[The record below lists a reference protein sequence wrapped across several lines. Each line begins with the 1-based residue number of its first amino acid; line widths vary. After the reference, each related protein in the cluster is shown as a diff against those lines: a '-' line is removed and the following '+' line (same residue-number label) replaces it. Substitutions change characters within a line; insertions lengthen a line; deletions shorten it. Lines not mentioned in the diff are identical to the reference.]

1 MQLNL
6 SGSRTRKNFYLA
18 QDHRTN
24 STMRDQ
30 PSNLPESSGDMEDDG
45 RKSTAYRMHN
55 AYEPRRMSRWLLKF
69 DDVQDK
75 EEITIFPQSSLPNIP
90 HMQRNPK
97 QFLEMDL
104 ARSCYIPVEMQENI
118 QADADA
124 DTQKWKKWIL
134 TWGLNL
140 RRLKKRQHLSN
151 LRKNGHKM
159 IAQQPPCPKA
169 HLKNKSKV
177 FRSLIARKVFGINS
191 IEAFKKLKGRQRMD
205 EYKKMLELKAPDMTP
220 DMINLPDPATITTD
234 LQTHC
239 TASLPN
245 KHASSLL
252 STSAIELLPNSH
264 VEIWREAQRH
274 FWRHNVFVVDA
285 VHIKAVLNGFNGRI
299 KSYIGMLH
307 VDLEALDDMDN
318 FTSHDALLVDNTNSQ
333 PLQAIRQQN
342 YDLRRLMQECYNLTY
357 VRIHVHT
364 EWMEDQI
371 QELAQAHSK
380 CRKVPRCRH
389 IRNYEALCMNTQRR
403 VEHLTWMFYKSLRCK
418 EKSVF
423 IDVEQLGLDGITRI
437 FEVQIDHKK
446 LDKVDRKIKTAWME
460 QREEGKDISLA
471 RRVPTAR
478 SVKMEVIDLT

>member
-6 SGSRTRKNFYLA
+6 SGPRTRKKFYLA

-24 STMRDQ
+24 STTRDQ
-30 PSNLPESSGDMEDDG
+30 SLNLPESTGDMEDDG
-45 RKSTAYRMHN
+45 RKSTPYQMHD
-55 AYEPRRMSRWLLKF
+55 AYEPRKMSRWLANF
-69 DDVQDK
+69 DDVRDQ
-75 EEITIFPQSSLPNIP
+75 EEVTIIPQSSLPLIP
-90 HMQRNPK
+90 HMQRNPR
-97 QFLEMDL
+97 QFLGMDL
-104 ARSCYIPVEMQENI
+104 ARSCYISVKMQKKI

-134 TWGLNL
+134 PWGLSL
-140 RRLKKRQHLSN
+140 RKLKKRQHLSN

-169 HLKNKSKV
+169 HHTNKSKV

-191 IEAFKKLKGRQRMD
+191 IEAFKKLNGRQRM
-205 EYKKMLELKAPDMTP
+205 ETYKKMLELKAPDMTP
-220 DMINLPDPATITTD
+220 GMINLPDPATITTN

-245 KHASSLL
+245 KHACSLL
-252 STSAIELLPNSH
+252 SNSAIELLPDSH

-274 FWRHNVFVVDA
+274 FWRNNVFVIDA
-285 VHIKAVLNGFNGRI
+285 VHIKAVLNGFNARI

-318 FTSHDALLVDNTNSQ
+318 FTSHDSLLVDSTK
-333 PLQAIRQQN
+333 AIRQQN
-342 YDLRRLMQECYNLTY
+342 YDLRRLMQECYNLTW
-357 VRIHVHT
+357 VRIHVHA

-389 IRNYEALCMNTQRR
+389 IRKYEALCMNTQRR

-423 IDVEQLGLDGITRI
+423 TDVEQLGLDGITRI

-446 LDKVDRKIKTAWME
+446 LDKIDKKIKAVWTE
-460 QREEGKDISLA
+460 QREEGKEEGKDISLA

-478 SVKMEVIDLT
+478 KVEMEVIDLT